1 MTIEQRHTQIRGLS
15 LSREMIGC
23 VVADLNKNIIDSN
36 IFEEKMIKEIFAEYI
51 QNATLDDLKNMKMKL
66 VQFGAVDIAQY
77 QISLVNQFY
86 ALMIHKILL
95 PDYLGNASAETK
107 KEELKAI
114 IDRYMHRLDKN
125 IEKIIQ
131 KPFHMTLGDRKELEE
146 EIDKT

>member
-1 MTIEQRHTQIRGLS
+1 MTIEQRNTQLRGLS
-15 LSREMIGC
+15 LSREMIGGA
-23 VVADLNKNIIDSN
+23 VADLNKNIIDSD

-107 KEELKAI
+107 KEELKVI

-131 KPFHMTLGDRKELEE
+131 KPFHMSLGDRKELEE